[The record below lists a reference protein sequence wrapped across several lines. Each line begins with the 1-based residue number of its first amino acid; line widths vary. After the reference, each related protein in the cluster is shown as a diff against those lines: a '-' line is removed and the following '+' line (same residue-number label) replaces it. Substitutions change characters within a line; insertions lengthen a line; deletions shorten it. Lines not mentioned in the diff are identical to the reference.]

1 MSAATPATLRTDR
14 HCLIVL
20 ERVLRAA
27 APEEGCALLLG
38 QRRDSLLL
46 LERIWPCCNNWQP
59 AAERLRRFRL
69 DPREQLLAQRWARS
83 RQQLVLGAA
92 HSHPGSAA
100 IPSATD
106 LSLCCGPTLMVIRS
120 GRHDSQTTSQN
131 DVTGPPGPD
140 AALTLPLRAWWIAEG
155 AGWAVAA
162 RPEAGSHHPP
172 HTAQELAI
180 ELTPQARA
188 GHLGE

>member
-1 MSAATPATLRTDR
+1 LRTDR

-38 QRRDSLLL
+38 RRQGSLLL
-46 LERIWPCCNNWQP
+46 LERIWPCCNIWQP
-59 AAERLRRFRL
+59 AAERQRRFLL
-69 DPREQLLAQRWARS
+69 DPREQLLAQRWARLQ
-83 RQQLVLGAA
+83 QQLVLGAA

-106 LSLCCGPTLMVIRS
+106 LSLCCGPTLMLIRS
-120 GRHDSQTTSQN
+120 GSHDRQMASQN
-131 DVTGPPGPD
+131 AGTGPQGPD
-140 AALTLPLRAWWIAEG
+140 AALILPLRAWWIPEG
-155 AGWAVAA
+155 AGWA
-162 RPEAGSHHPP
+162 AGAGPDADSDHHPA
-172 HTAQELAI
+172 TAQELAI
-180 ELTPQARA
+180 ELNSHQRA